1 METTEEEST
10 GQPWQVVLAPVPAT
24 VREAKAEGQESAR
37 PAGPD
42 SGWHSAAAVE
52 APAQLC

>member
-24 VREAKAEGQESAR
+24 GREAKAEGQESPR